1 MAAGLLKFPF
11 RVEFACTMSEQ
22 LSPSLNTSV
31 VPTKIKSSN
40 IDGDVADYFEDDSR
54 VFFSKLPEVQ
64 ARVGDSEY
72 K

>member
-1 MAAGLLKFPF
+1 
-11 RVEFACTMSEQ
+11 MSEQ